1 MGLFHT
7 VQKYY
12 VSGIDY
18 FLKKQANK
26 PKTPSQ
32 KANSTRHERIANLRD
47 NKGPANVES
56 DWWD

>member
-18 FLKKQANK
+18 FLKKQADK
-26 PKTPSQ
+26 PLTASQ
-32 KANSTRHERIANLRD
+32 QANLTRSERIASLRD
-47 NKGPANVES
+47 NKGPDSVDS
-56 DWWD
+56 DWWR